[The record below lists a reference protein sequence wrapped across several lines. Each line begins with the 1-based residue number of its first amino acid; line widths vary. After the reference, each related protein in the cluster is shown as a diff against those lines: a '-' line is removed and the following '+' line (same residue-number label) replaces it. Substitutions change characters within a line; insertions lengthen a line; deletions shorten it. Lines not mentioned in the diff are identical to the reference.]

1 MDLTTDD
8 FLKMPLPL
16 VLSLTS
22 NENKTNMINGH
33 KRYLLSRF
41 NAGA

>member
-16 VLSLTS
+16 VLSLTQM
-22 NENKTNMINGH
+22 KITITD
-33 KRYLLSRF
+33 KLRLLT
-41 NAGA
+41 